1 MCIRDRAGS
10 GAIWWRTGW
19 RTLLVAL
26 TLGGWAALTVV
37 RLKARGLPGG
47 DPQAVALAALVALV
61 ATTVLAAL
69 RPLRPDGDET
79 LPRLPPLAQPRAL
92 ALWLGPLAFAGL
104 VVSAFRANGMA
115 AAPVMLTTGA
125 LAYAAGRTRAH
136 TAEALTLAAAVLVA
150 WGAWHATPHVAL
162 ALGVATA
169 TAALAGLDA
178 RRRGDVTLPDLATAA
193 VVVLGGSLV
202 LWPDVYDGPRGPGLG
217 GLVVAIAGVAAALR
231 WAPAMERLA
240 RRAHVL
246 VGHVLVLALAH
257 VALSAL
263 PGGRALVAG
272 AWGLYAAALIV
283 AGLRTGR
290 SDVRW
295 LGLGTLV
302 ATLARLLAFDLA
314 GVSMAARVLLFVGL
328 GVVLLAVAYLA
339 PRLGRKT
346 ADDGRATTDEGA

>member
-1 MCIRDRAGS
+1 M
-10 GAIWWRTGW
+10 
-19 RTLLVAL
+19 
-26 TLGGWAALTVV
+26 
-37 RLKARGLPGG
+37 
-47 DPQAVALAALVALV
+47 
-61 ATTVLAAL
+61 
-69 RPLRPDGDET
+69 
-79 LPRLPPLAQPRAL
+79 
-92 ALWLGPLAFAGL
+92 
-104 VVSAFRANGMA
+104 
-115 AAPVMLTTGA
+115 
-125 LAYAAGRTRAH
+125 
-136 TAEALTLAAAVLVA
+136 
-150 WGAWHATPHVAL
+150 
-162 ALGVATA
+162 
-169 TAALAGLDA
+169 
-178 RRRGDVTLPDLATAA
+178 
-193 VVVLGGSLV
+193 LGGSLV